1 MDKINNVSITKFQ
14 GVVRG
19 NQQRNRAKQLD
30 QFLKKQLDK
39 GNVSVLTARILMRAK
54 SMGDS
59 LIPFYLE
66 PVDEVFGGKS
76 LEFFYN
82 VRKFFKGVDFQFLKK
97 EGEKNG

>member
-1 MDKINNVSITKFQ
+1 MDKINNVGITKFQ

-30 QFLKKQLDK
+30 QYLEKELLK

-54 SMGDS
+54 SMGDKN
-59 LIPFYLE
+59 IPFYLE
-66 PVDEVFGGKS
+66 PIDEVLGGKS

-82 VRKFFKGVDFQFLKK
+82 VRKFFKGVDFQFLKRDVA
-97 EGEKNG
+97 N